1 MTLVED
7 VQQSYL
13 DNWRAWEQRVAAGTQ
28 PSAPFTSVQF
38 LIWAN
43 VFYLGFTFSFYAY
56 MKRREEPFKCKS
68 FKSILLAYNA
78 SCVFAAGYV
87 VWGIFATH
95 QMSPFKFVC
104 NPTVIPGSKEDLG
117 HVHFSAHVFWIFY
130 AQKFWEFLDTWF
142 FIARKS
148 FRQVTFLHVFH
159 HCSINI
165 VVGLLLPFDFS
176 GDMYLPIL
184 LNAFVHVL
192 MYGHYLVAALG
203 LPTPWKPWLT
213 SIQLT
218 QFITIATQSGLSLSR
233 GDSCGAPYFGKVLM
247 VTYMGSMLILFG
259 NFFYHS
265 YILKKPTARFGDG
278 VIKKLEPLQV
288 TTTHTGR
295 SLLDEA
301 GNANVELPSAFAS
314 GDLSYQVTPI
324 GGPMPQLHVA
334 SEPSEEKCSFAL
346 AGGSGGRSVSWT
358 VTKVMTI
365 AGEAPP
371 KPPPS
376 CCGNPQ
382 EQAGTKKTK

>member
-1 MTLVED
+1 
-7 VQQSYL
+7 
-13 DNWRAWEQRVAAGTQ
+13 
-28 PSAPFTSVQF
+28 
-38 LIWAN
+38 
-43 VFYLGFTFSFYAY
+43 
-56 MKRREEPFKCKS
+56 
-68 FKSILLAYNA
+68 
-78 SCVFAAGYV
+78 V
-87 VWGIFATH
+87 VWGIIAINNTA
-95 QMSPFKFVC
+95 PYKFVC
-104 NPTVIPGSKEDLG
+104 NPTVISGGEGDKG
-117 HVHFSAHVFWIFY
+117 HVDFAAHIFWMFY

-184 LNAFVHVL
+184 LNAIVHVL

-218 QFITIATQSGLSLSR
+218 QFITIATQSTLSLSR

-301 GNANVELPSAFAS
+301 GNASVELPSAFAS